1 MPRGSKKGG
10 ATWVPVMD
18 RGDAKVRCLSCSLV
32 VYPKDWWFHV
42 CDSADTSEQSLAQ
55 SNQSQ
60 EHTSQEDGES

>member
-18 RGDAKVRCLSCSLV
+18 RGDAKVRCLSCSSV

-42 CDSADTSEQSLAQ
+42 CPTGDTKEQSSSQ
-55 SNQSQ
+55 STTDQSIGM
-60 EHTSQEDGES
+60 EDGEP